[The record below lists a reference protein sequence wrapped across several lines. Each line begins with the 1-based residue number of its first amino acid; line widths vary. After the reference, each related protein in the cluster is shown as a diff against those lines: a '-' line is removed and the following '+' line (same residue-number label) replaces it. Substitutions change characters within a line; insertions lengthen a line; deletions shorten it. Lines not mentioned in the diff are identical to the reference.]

1 MKAKDYPHKKK
12 EEYLEEIQ
20 TALSAIETYKVRF
33 FYIFI
38 MARLE
43 LDVTPCREGG
53 AVNE

>member
-1 MKAKDYPHKKK
+1 MKAKNYPHKKK

-20 TALSAIETYKVRF
+20 TVLSEVETYKVRY

-38 MARLE
+38 MAKLE
-43 LDVTPCREGG
+43 LDLTPCKEGG

>member
-20 TALSAIETYKVRF
+20 TALSAVETYKVRY

-38 MARLE
+38 LE
-43 LDVTPCREGG
+43 KLKMDATPGGEGG